1 LAPVALVNGRVDHPQ
16 TAHACVEEL
25 ERRKEEESG
34 ALGRLNVLDHWFTR
48 ILAAVLLLGLFM
60 GWHRKAEAYND

>member
-1 LAPVALVNGRVDHPQ
+1 
-16 TAHACVEEL
+16 VEEL